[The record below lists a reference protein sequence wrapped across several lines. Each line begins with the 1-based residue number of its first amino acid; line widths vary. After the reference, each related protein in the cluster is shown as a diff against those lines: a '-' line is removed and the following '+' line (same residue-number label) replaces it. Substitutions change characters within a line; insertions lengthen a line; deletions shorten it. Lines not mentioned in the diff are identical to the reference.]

1 MVGEG
6 RARRPCQ
13 TGAVTESRKPAVI
26 RGFAASSLAIFVAL
40 AGHVS
45 GGGQMPGALGIVVPW
60 VFSFMICVLLAGRSL
75 SLIRLT
81 FSVAVSQFLFHTL
94 FVLGTVT
101 PSGVS
106 VPHVH
111 GAPLVIPATPGL
123 PEAVTADASMWLGH
137 ALAALLTVSALYR
150 GEQLIIAAR
159 NLAVQ
164 LGRWLRRRVD
174 HVLVL
179 RALRLP
185 RALRGIFDV
194 ARTGDLVLLA
204 TLRGRA
210 PPLSAAI

>member
-1 MVGEG
+1 MGHT
-6 RARRPCQ
+6 RRPCQ
-13 TGAVTESRKPAVI
+13 TGAVTESRKPAVA

-45 GGGQMPGALGIVVPW
+45 GGGQMPGALGILVPW

-81 FSVAVSQFLFHTL
+81 LSVAVSQFLFHTL
-94 FVLGTVT
+94 FVLGTIT
-101 PSGVS
+101 PSGIS
-106 VPHVH
+106 PAHVH
-111 GAPLVIPATPGL
+111 GAPLVIPATTGI

-137 ALAALLTVSALYR
+137 ALAALLTVAALYR
-150 GEQLIIAAR
+150 GERLIIAVR
-159 NLAVQ
+159 DLAVQ

-179 RALRLP
+179 PALRLS
-185 RALRGIFDV
+185 RRLHGFFDV
-194 ARTGDLVLLA
+194 ANTGDLVLLA